1 MLMSRA
7 YIPELTGHFALE
19 SMVGMTP
26 EQVAAVALELAEVT
40 VEQPF
45 RPGVDVYKVRGKVF
59 IISSPVEDPP
69 RVTLKCE
76 PSLAVHL
83 REQYPAVTP
92 GYHTNKR
99 LWNTVL
105 LDGTVPDEEI
115 ADMIDHSYRQ
125 VVAGLPKATQER
137 LLRE

>member
-1 MLMSRA
+1 
-7 YIPELTGHFALE
+7 
-19 SMVGMTP
+19 MTP
-26 EQVAAVALELAEVT
+26 EQVAAAALEMAEVT
-40 VEQPF
+40 EEQPF
-45 RPGVDVYKVRGKVF
+45 GPDVDVYKVCGKVF
-59 IISSPVEDPP
+59 VISAPRAEPP

-105 LDGTVPDEEI
+105 LDGSIPSDEI
-115 ADMIDHSYRQ
+115 ADMIDHSYLQ
-125 VVAGLPKATQER
+125 VIAGLPKATRER
-137 LLRE
+137 LLRH

>member
-1 MLMSRA
+1 
-7 YIPELTGHFALE
+7 
-19 SMVGMTP
+19 MTP
-26 EQVAAVALELAEVT
+26 EQVAAAALELAEVT

-45 RPGVDVYKVRGKVF
+45 RPGVDVFKVNGKVF
-59 IISSPVEDPP
+59 IIASPIEDPP

-105 LDGTVPDEEI
+105 LDGTIPNEEI
-115 ADMIDHSYRQ
+115 EDMIDHSYRQ
-125 VVAGLPKATQER
+125 VVAGFPKATQER
-137 LLRE
+137 LLRH

>member
-1 MLMSRA
+1 
-7 YIPELTGHFALE
+7 
-19 SMVGMTP
+19 MTP
-26 EQVAAVALELAEVT
+26 EQVAALALGMAEVT

-45 RPGVDVYKVRGKVF
+45 RPGVDVFKVSGKVF
-59 IISSPVEDPP
+59 IICSPGEDPP
-69 RVTLKCE
+69 RITLKCE

-105 LDGTVPDEEI
+105 LDGSIPGEEI
-115 ADMIDHSYRQ
+115 EDMIDHAYRQ
-125 VVAGLPKATQER
+125 VVMSFPKLKRA
-137 LLRE
+137 LLLGD

>member
-1 MLMSRA
+1 
-7 YIPELTGHFALE
+7 
-19 SMVGMTP
+19 MTP
-26 EQVAAVALELAEVT
+26 EQVATVALGMAEVT
-40 VEQPF
+40 EERPF
-45 RPGVDVYKVRGKVF
+45 GPDVDVYKVRGKVF
-59 IISSPVEDPP
+59 VIASPRDEPP

-105 LDGTVPDEEI
+105 LDGSIPGEEI
-115 ADMIDHSYRQ
+115 EDMIDHSYRQ
-125 VVAGLPKATQER
+125 VVAGFPKDTRIR
-137 LLRE
+137 LIGD

>member
-1 MLMSRA
+1 
-7 YIPELTGHFALE
+7 
-19 SMVGMTP
+19 MVGMTP

>member
-1 MLMSRA
+1 
-7 YIPELTGHFALE
+7 
-19 SMVGMTP
+19 MTP
-26 EQVAAVALELAEVT
+26 EQVAAAALEMAEVT
-40 VEQPF
+40 EEQPF
-45 RPGVDVYKVRGKVF
+45 GPDVDVYKVCGKVF
-59 IISSPVEDPP
+59 IIAAPRDQPP

-105 LDGTVPDEEI
+105 LDGTIPSDEI
-115 ADMIDHSYRQ
+115 ADMIDHSYLQ
-125 VVAGLPKATQER
+125 VIAGLPKSTQER
-137 LLRE
+137 LLRH

>member
-1 MLMSRA
+1 MR
-7 YIPELTGHFALE
+7 LTRHFALE

>member
-1 MLMSRA
+1 
-7 YIPELTGHFALE
+7 
-19 SMVGMTP
+19 MTP
-26 EQVAAVALELAEVT
+26 DQVAAVALGMAEVT
-40 VEQPF
+40 EEQPF
-45 RPGVDVYKVRGKVF
+45 GPDVDVYKVSGKVF
-59 IISSPVEDPP
+59 VIASPREEPP

-105 LDGTVPDEEI
+105 LDGTIPTEEI

-125 VVAGLPKATQER
+125 VIAGLSKSTRDR
-137 LLRE
+137 LLAD

>member
-1 MLMSRA
+1 
-7 YIPELTGHFALE
+7 
-19 SMVGMTP
+19 MTP
-26 EQVAAVALELAEVT
+26 EQVAALALGMAEVT
-40 VEQPF
+40 EERPF
-45 RPGVDVYKVRGKVF
+45 GPDVDVYKVAGKVF
-59 IISSPVEDPP
+59 VIAGAREDPP

-105 LDGTVPDEEI
+105 LDGSIPSDEIE
-115 ADMIDHSYRQ
+115 DMVEHSYRQ
-125 VVAGLPKATQER
+125 VIASLPKATQAR
-137 LLRE
+137 LLGA

>member
-1 MLMSRA
+1 
-7 YIPELTGHFALE
+7 
-19 SMVGMTP
+19 MTS
-26 EQVAAVALELAEVT
+26 EEVAAVALEMAAVT

-45 RPGVDVYKVRGKVF
+45 GPGVDVYKVSGKVF
-59 IISSPVEDPP
+59 IIASPGEDPP

-105 LDGTVPDEEI
+105 LDGSIPAEEI
-115 ADMIDHSYRQ
+115 EDMIDHSYRQ
-125 VVAGLPKATQER
+125 VVAGFPKAKR
-137 LLRE
+137 MLLLPD

>member
-1 MLMSRA
+1 
-7 YIPELTGHFALE
+7 
-19 SMVGMTP
+19 MTP
-26 EQVAAVALELAEVT
+26 EQVAAAALEMAEVT
-40 VEQPF
+40 EERPF
-45 RPGVDVYKVRGKVF
+45 GPDVDVYKVCGKVF
-59 IISSPVEDPP
+59 AIVSSHDEPP

-105 LDGTVPDEEI
+105 LDGSVPSDEI
-115 ADMIDHSYRQ
+115 ADMIDHSYSQ

-137 LLRE
+137 LLRQ